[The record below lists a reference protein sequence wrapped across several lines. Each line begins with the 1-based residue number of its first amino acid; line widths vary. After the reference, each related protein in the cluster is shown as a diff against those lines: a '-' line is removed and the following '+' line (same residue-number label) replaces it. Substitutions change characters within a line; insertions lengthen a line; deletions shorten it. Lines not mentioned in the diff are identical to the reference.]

1 MILQFFADIMLSS
14 SLGGLNNQ
22 SQAAA
27 GSEADLDVQFAFGIT
42 YPTPSTFYSTAGR
55 ARYIPDFS
63 EPIENF
69 NEPYE
74 DVGILAILVVFI
86 HTHQTSLVAR
96 LHVVAS

>member
-1 MILQFFADIMLSS
+1 MILQFFTDIVLSL

-22 SQAAA
+22 SQAAT

-42 YPTPSTFYSTAGR
+42 YPTPATFYSTAGR

-63 EPIENF
+63 EPIENT

-74 DVGILAILVVFI
+74 DVRILAILMVFL
-86 HTHQTSLVAR
+86 HTHQTSIVAR
-96 LHVVAS
+96 LHVIAS